1 MIGGVDSPI
10 SVAIPARDEEATLGA
25 LLDSLLGQTRPPAE
39 ILVAD
44 GGSRDGTVALA
55 RRYADRNVRVLELG
69 PAFPGR
75 GRNAALASA
84 SHDWVALVDAGC
96 VADPGW
102 LEALAGAAGPGEA
115 RAVYGHYAPVVRT
128 EWDAAQALAIVAPV
142 DPRTGWRSP
151 STASLLLHRSAWTAA
166 GRFPEELRAAED
178 LVFFQRLAEAAVPTA
193 HAPKAVVR
201 WSLSPS
207 PSAAFRRLRLYSRH
221 HLAAG
226 LSGTWH
232 RRVLAMDAAALVLM
246 LAALSW
252 PWLALP
258 LGLGALARLL
268 RTVWARRGN
277 VPGGAFRPDRLLRVA
292 ALLALA
298 DAAAW
303 AGLLDFL
310 AERRRRG

>member
-1 MIGGVDSPI
+1 MRAGVDAPI
-10 SVAIPARDEEATLGA
+10 SVAIPARDEEATLAA
-25 LLDSLLGQTRPPAE
+25 LLDSLLAQTRPPAE

-75 GRNAALASA
+75 GRNAALAAA

-96 VADPGW
+96 VADSGW
-102 LEALAGAAGPGEA
+102 LEALAGAAGPA
-115 RAVYGHYAPVVRT
+115 RVVYGHYAPVVET
-128 EWDAAQALAIVAPV
+128 EWDAAQALAIVAPA

-178 LVFFQRLAEAAVPTA
+178 LVFFRRLEEAALPA
-193 HAPKAVVR
+193 ARAPGAVVR
-201 WSLSPS
+201 WRLSPS
-207 PSAAFRRLRLYSRH
+207 PCVAFRRLRLYSRH

-226 LSGTWH
+226 LASTWH
-232 RRVLAMDAAALVLM
+232 RRIFAMDAAAVLLLLGA
-246 LAALSW
+246 LAW

-258 LGLGALARLL
+258 LALGAVARLL
-268 RTVWARRGN
+268 RTVWARRAN
-277 VPGGAFRPDRLLRVA
+277 VAAGAFRPDRLLRVA
-292 ALLALA
+292 VLLALA

-303 AGLLDFL
+303 AGLLDL
-310 AERRRRG
+310 LGERRP